1 MLLSVM
7 DLVAKAKPH
16 VKTATASEAAAM
28 IAEDDNLLL
37 IDVREAAEHNEGSIK
52 EAVNIPRGIL
62 EMNIGV
68 KTKDPERPIMVHCAV
83 GGRAVLAAK
92 SLSEMGYKDVTA
104 VTAKFEDLAA
114 AVSTAD

>member
-16 VKTATASEAAAM
+16 VKTATAAEAAAR
-28 IAEDDNLLL
+28 IATDDNLLL
-37 IDVREAAEHNEGSIK
+37 IDVREVAEHNEGFVDG
-52 EAVNIPRGIL
+52 AVNIPRGVL

-68 KTKDPERPIMVHCAV
+68 KTKDPERPIMIHCAI

-92 SLSEMGYKDVTA
+92 ALQDMGYMDVTA
-104 VTAKFEDLAA
+104 VTASFEDLAA
-114 AVSTAD
+114 AVKANS